1 MKNKYYVIV
10 DKETLNFM
18 NQGSIENIENAE
30 KFNTYNEAK
39 LELNEYDDDFK
50 GLIYQVEENIY
61 RDFKLIEE

>member
-18 NQGSIENIENAE
+18 NNGLIENIENAE
-30 KFNTYNEAK
+30 KFSTYNEAK
-39 LELNEYDDDFK
+39 LGLNDYEEDFK
-50 GLIYQVEENIY
+50 GLIYQVEENIC